1 VIAMAEDDVTR
12 GPVVLDQLALR
23 LGRALERLNPQG
35 AENTLDELF
44 AFSPEVAL
52 GEVILPCLA
61 RLEARSASRPDAE
74 PERFAYGLLERRLL
88 SLAGGWDHG
97 GRRTAVVACPPL
109 ETNPVHA
116 LASGLVLRGR
126 GWRIAYL
133 GAGAAIRRTRTL
145 AAQIGAD
152 AVVLAAGEPAHFRG
166 SRLALTRMAAR
177 HTVVLTGP
185 GAEPEVGIPGA
196 LLRRDPV
203 GAAIELDGIVFTP
216 AG

>member
-1 VIAMAEDDVTR
+1 M
-12 GPVVLDQLALR
+12 P
-23 LGRALERLNPQG
+23 
-35 AENTLDELF
+35 
-44 AFSPEVAL
+44 S
-52 GEVILPCLA
+52 
-61 RLEARSASRPDAE
+61 RSASPTDCSSVGFCPSPAAGTREAG
-74 PERFAYGLLERRLL
+74 ARRWLR
-88 SLAGGWDHG
+88 A
-97 GRRTAVVACPPL
+97 PPL

-177 HTVVLTGP
+177 HTVVITGP
-185 GAEPEVGIPGA
+185 GADPEVGIAIPGA